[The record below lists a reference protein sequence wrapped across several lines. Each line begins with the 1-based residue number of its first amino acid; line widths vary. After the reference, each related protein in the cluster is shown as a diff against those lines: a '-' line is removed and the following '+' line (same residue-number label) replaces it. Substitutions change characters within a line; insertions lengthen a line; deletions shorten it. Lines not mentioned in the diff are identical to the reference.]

1 MAQERPRGLVPILP
15 RGFALPAAPPTLPAA
30 WNPPALPALRQPAQR
45 AVAIAAD
52 RPPPVVFAPA
62 RQRAVAR
69 PSGAPRPLPG
79 AVRDDRAAASM
90 VPVSEQGPQ
99 RRPAA
104 RRGAPVRPRP
114 EPPRLPVRS
123 TGPGF
128 PDLPCP
134 PVPSGAYRRQACTC
148 PMCGHFVSVS
158 DIESGPYT
166 VDLYCQDIG
175 GPVRPGRVRTDYR
188 GRVIDHSHNRRGS
201 IDSHP
206 YWDQGVADVLAEEI
220 ADQAARITAAAR
232 AGELLRPGESRT

>member
-1 MAQERPRGLVPILP
+1 MAQERSRGLVPILP
-15 RGFALPAAPPTLPAA
+15 RGFALPAP
-30 WNPPALPALRQPAQR
+30 PPALPAARSAPPPAL
-45 AVAIAAD
+45 
-52 RPPPVVFAPA
+52 RPPGPLPVLAVGRPLPPMLAPT
-62 RQRAVAR
+62 RQRSVAR
-69 PSGAPRPLPG
+69 PSRAPG
-79 AVRDDRAAASM
+79 ALPATVRDDRAAASM
-90 VPVSEQGPQ
+90 VPVSEQGLQ

-220 ADQAARITAAAR
+220 ADQAARIAAAAR
-232 AGELLRPGESRT
+232 AGELLRPGESRA